1 MSSTLQSAIEILK
14 IHLSNDPVI
23 VLDELKKILL
33 PSQAGALAAKV
44 SEHHSKDNKAT
55 RFGLYP
61 PKDLGAFRYAKK
73 MQATY
78 WPSDEISFT
87 QDMNDF
93 INFTVDERNVLISIF
108 AFFAVGDGA
117 ISNMLAYQMMLIK
130 PTMSE
135 NFFYAN
141 QLSNEFVHAEVYG
154 KMIYTLVSNADERQ
168 HIFDAVENI
177 QCVKNMSE
185 FIENSF
191 INPSGNRTLYV
202 SMALAEYLMFTP
214 LFCVIFWF
222 RAYKQ
227 GKIPNIIF
235 SNTQI
240 ARDESL
246 HCQYGCYNYLIL
258 PIEERFS
265 DEEIHSF
272 VHKAVVLVEKFSEYL
287 FITQKITLEDLNLQN
302 VNAYIK
308 YVADDLLDRLGHSKA
323 YFVKNPFMWMDY
335 TTLVPKD
342 NFYERTVG
350 EYSRINVN
358 KSMADLENLLHG
370 TRSKN
375 DTISIVTNDDDE
387 LYV

>member
-1 MSSTLQSAIEILK
+1 MSIHQAIEILNK
-14 IHLSNDPVI
+14 HLATDVDS
-23 VLDELKKILL
+23 VLDNLKTILL

-44 SEHHSKDNKAT
+44 SEYHSRDNKAT

-93 INFTVDERNVLISIF
+93 HDFSVDERNVLISIF

-154 KMIYTLVSNADERQ
+154 KMIYTLVTDPVERQ
-168 HIFDAVENI
+168 YIFDAVENVE
-177 QCVKNMSE
+177 CVKNMSG
-185 FIENSF
+185 FIENAF

-222 RAYKQ
+222 RAFKQ

-246 HCQYGCYNYLIL
+246 HCQYGCYNYIIL
-258 PIEERFS
+258 PQEEKYTT
-265 DEEIHSF
+265 DEIHKF
-272 VHKAVVLVEKFSEYL
+272 VHKAVLLVEKFSEYL
-287 FITQKITLEDLNLQN
+287 FVTQKIKLEDLNMQN
-302 VNAYIK
+302 VNLYIR
-308 YVADDLLDRLGHSKA
+308 YVADDLLDRLGHEKA
-323 YFVKNPFMWMDY
+323 YYVKNPFVWMDY

-358 KSMADLENLLHG
+358 KSMDELEKLLKGNVHEE
-370 TRSKN
+370 
-375 DTISIVTNDDDE
+375 DNDDDE
-387 LYV
+387 VHV